1 VTTAGST
8 AGSEARSPVRHASPI
23 GLVAMVAVVVTFS
36 ASSTI
41 VRKAG
46 APGPTIAFW
55 RMLFASVVWTALL
68 RMREG
73 RFLTLQEWRRALP
86 TGIVLA
92 LNIGLFYTSAT
103 RTSVANLE
111 FISALAPLLLIPA
124 GAVLF
129 HEKVDRRA
137 ALFGLISIAGLAL
150 VLFDAPKRGAATW
163 FGNGLSVLA
172 LATWSAYIIV
182 SRQLRKGMSVASL
195 MAAAL
200 PIATLVTLP
209 YVALTG
215 DIGKFD
221 TRSMIYIV
229 ILTLM
234 TGVGAHGLIV
244 FSQRHVPIGIMSM
257 MQVGQPALAVVWS
270 AVFLSQSIRALQL
283 VGMAMVVF
291 GLITVVV
298 QTQRRTARLLATEN
312 GELAGSAG

>member
-1 VTTAGST
+1 MTGAG
-8 AGSEARSPVRHASPI
+8 APVRHARPI
-23 GLVAMVAVVVTFS
+23 GLLAMVAVVVSFS

-55 RMLFASVVWTALL
+55 RMLLSSVVWTVLL
-68 RMREG
+68 RIREG
-73 RFLTLQEWRRALP
+73 RFLTLAEWRRALV
-86 TGIVLA
+86 TGVVLA
-92 LNIGLFYTSAT
+92 LNIVLFYTSAT

-124 GAVLF
+124 GAILF

-137 ALFGLISIAGLAL
+137 ALFGLISIVGLAL

-172 LATWSAYIIV
+172 LATWSSYIVV
-182 SRQLRKGMSVASL
+182 SRQLRTGMSVVTL

-200 PIATLVTLP
+200 PIATLATLP
-209 YVALTG
+209 YVLITHEIAS
-215 DIGKFD
+215 FD
-221 TRSMIYIV
+221 SRSMSYIV
-229 ILTLM
+229 ILTLL

-270 AVFLSQSIRALQL
+270 AIFLSQSIRALQF

-298 QTQRRTARLLATEN
+298 QTQRRTARILATEN